1 MVVGDNSWDCGVC
14 WEKLGGTLASDN
26 GGARDLTEI
35 VGAQTSVAYSWLGIT
50 SVETDHGA

>member
-14 WEKLGGTLASDN
+14 WEKLGGTLASDD